1 MGRHSCCLKQ
11 KLRKGLW
18 SPEEDEKLYNHI
30 TRYGVG
36 CWSSVPK
43 QTGLLRC
50 GKSCRLRWINYLR
63 PDLKRGTFSQQ
74 EEDLIISLHEL
85 LGNRWAQIAAR
96 LPGRTD
102 NEIKNFW
109 NSCLKKKLRQQG
121 IDPATHKPLLTSE
134 TQSQNGG
141 ETSCSEGASIQA
153 SHQSILQA
161 ELGGVSHEF
170 GDQGNNSYF
179 DGHGLIIINNNQAAG
194 AGAQQFLKRPVFDPM
209 SSVEFESESGLN
221 QMGATDQYESASLL
235 LQHYQNMRL
244 LDEQNNKQYSI
255 STNWE
260 SKGDYNFTSMPNLTS
275 CDYSSV
281 METDMISDNST
292 SRRVNDYALF
302 MNERKE
308 CVISN
313 SSCNNLDRSTSTT
326 TTTATTTITSNTRAA
341 DQDDHQLFQMS
352 NVNMLESMF
361 QFDHHHH
368 HQQQLYNVNV
378 NVKAEEGIDDD
389 EVKILSSFRS
399 HDQHEQ
405 RHNNVTSSDFIGFPS
420 TSSAT
425 LLAEDLITGG
435 RRRGRR
441 RLVMVFSS
449 RFN

>member
-43 QTGLLRC
+43 QAGLLRC

-63 PDLKRGTFSQQ
+63 PDLKRGTFSQH

-121 IDPATHKPLLTSE
+121 IDPTTHKPLASE
-134 TQSQNGG
+134 IQSQNG
-141 ETSCSEGASIQA
+141 ETSCSEGASTQA
-153 SHQSILQA
+153 SNHQSILQA
-161 ELGGVSHEF
+161 EHGGGHREF
-170 GDQGNNSYF
+170 GDHVNNSYF
-179 DGHGLIIINNNQAAG
+179 DGHGLIINQASG
-194 AGAQQFLKRPVFDPM
+194 AQFLKRPVFDPM
-209 SSVEFESESGLN
+209 SSSVEFESESGLN
-221 QMGATDQYESASLL
+221 LMGATTQYESANLL

-244 LDEQNNKQYSI
+244 LDEQSR
-255 STNWE
+255 
-260 SKGDYNFTSMPNLTS
+260 GDYNFTSMPNLTS

-313 SSCNNLDRSTSTT
+313 CCNNLDRSTSTT
-326 TTTATTTITSNTRAA
+326 RAA
-341 DQDDHQLFQMS
+341 DQDHHLFQIS
-352 NVNMLESMF
+352 NINMLESMF
-361 QFDHHHH
+361 QFDHHHNQQQ
-368 HQQQLYNVNV
+368 QQQLYNVNV
-378 NVKAEEGIDDD
+378 NVKAEEGIDD
-389 EVKILSSFRS
+389 EVKLLSSFRG
-399 HDQHEQ
+399 HDHQHEQ
-405 RHNNVTSSDFIGFPS
+405 RHNNVSSSDFIGFPS

-425 LLAEDLITGG
+425 LLADDLTGTT
-435 RRRGRR
+435 
-441 RLVMVFSS
+441 SS
-449 RFN
+449 YGLFEQI